1 MISSRKRPQS
11 SFDASS
17 CGHRRHTLMCHMC
30 QAPGKHKLSHQGP
43 TTRSSSRFVLLR
55 WVPGMLV
62 RPDRD
67 RIGAR
72 CSSGRRHHRQPAG
85 ARGEMPAL
93 QERQHRGI
101 ILSRV
106 LSPTPRPEEP
116 LAVVRWSPVGPTIR
130 HGRCHAGGVMSC
142 EDRASAWAGAGR
154 SDSDPAPEM
163 ACSSHGYKPPMRPT
177 AGHAS
182 CSGAAGVISS
192 VCSCAWQARRARPW
206 R

>member
-67 RIGAR
+67 RTGAR

-130 HGRCHAGGVMSC
+130 HGRCHAGGVMLV
-142 EDRASAWAGAGR
+142 RTG
-154 SDSDPAPEM
+154 
-163 ACSSHGYKPPMRPT
+163 
-177 AGHAS
+177 
-182 CSGAAGVISS
+182 
-192 VCSCAWQARRARPW
+192 RARGPERDGLTAIQRLRW
-206 R
+206 HAPLMATSSPCGPRLGMRHAQVPLA